1 MTYSYPHPIHHS
13 SDYRG
18 NHPNG
23 SALHHTSTQASVSS
37 SYDPVP
43 RQPTWVQRV
52 CRAFGLPIGRAST
65 VDSDSTLET
74 RPSLEARSGISSGD
88 AQPSHLEPSTESD
101 NAAAHNDQGHQENGD
116 LTNTYSGGNDIH
128 PEDVNRIQSPVSIA
142 ATVHSDDY
150 DTISNPNAAGS
161 EMRQAPSDSSPG
173 GESPATDST
182 AVSENHTFLVSI
194 SSPSVSNPSKRS
206 HTHTP
211 DEATGRQY
219 TGHQQYSAPII
230 RHGNGVSTVYPGGVE
245 QYHAR
250 GREAKRCA
258 LDYTSV
264 YIFYFSTL
272 FRY

>member
-1 MTYSYPHPIHHS
+1 MTYSHPHPIHHS

-18 NHPNG
+18 NHLND
-23 SALHHTSTQASVSS
+23 SALHHVSSQASVSS
-37 SYDPVP
+37 SYDPIP

-52 CRAFGLPIGRAST
+52 YRAFGLPVGRAST
-65 VDSDSTLET
+65 VDTNSTLEART
-74 RPSLEARSGISSGD
+74 SLEARLDLSLGD

-101 NAAAHNDQGHQENGD
+101 HGAAHNDQEHQENGD

-128 PEDVNRIQSPVSIA
+128 PEDVSRIQSPVSIA

-150 DTISNPNAAGS
+150 DTISNPNAAGNDI
-161 EMRQAPSDSSPG
+161 RQTPSGSSPG
-173 GESPATDST
+173 GNSPATDST

-194 SSPSVSNPSKRS
+194 SGPPVSNPGKRS
-206 HTHTP
+206 HTSTP
-211 DEATGRQY
+211 DGATGRQH
-219 TGHQQYSAPII
+219 TGHQQYSAPMI

-264 YIFYFSTL
+264 YIFYFSAL